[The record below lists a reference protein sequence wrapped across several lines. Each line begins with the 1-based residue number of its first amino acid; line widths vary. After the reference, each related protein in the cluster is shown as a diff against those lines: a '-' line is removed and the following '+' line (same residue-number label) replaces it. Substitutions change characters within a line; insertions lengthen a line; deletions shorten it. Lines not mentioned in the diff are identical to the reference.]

1 MGGMKRLCGGRG
13 KFFFLQQQALRLMQT
28 GVKEDIQTARE
39 LFRTQ
44 LIMFS
49 HCIPMYN
56 IACCEALLGNS
67 KESLEFLQK
76 AVVAGYRDVDHLEKD
91 EDLKSLH
98 PLDEFKALVLS
109 LKQNATPNVSVPA
122 ATTELAPSA
131 PVDIRA
137 EVAPAPFAPVEI
149 PLNPIYPTAPSVQT
163 PVQVSGPAAPEDANL
178 ALLTSMGFTDQLKNA
193 EALARA
199 NGDLAAAVQIPIGG
213 KRLNGWN

>member
-137 EVAPAPFAPVEI
+137 EVAPVEI

-178 ALLTSMGFTDQLKNA
+178 ALLTSMGFTDQLKNT

-199 NGDLAAAVQIPIGG
+199 NGDLAAAVQILIGG
-213 KRLNGWN
+213 QRLNGWN